1 LADAMRIALD
11 KATETF
17 VRAAAHVAS
26 LVLANLGKTRVGSD
40 RPSNSGLMSSMFVIK
55 IVPGWRTYQAAHMS
69 FM

>member
-1 LADAMRIALD
+1 MRIALD

-17 VRAAAHVAS
+17 VRAAHVAS

-40 RPSNSGLMSSMFVIK
+40 RPSNSGLMSSIFVIK